1 MYTPQ
6 PPNWSRFFLSNREQ
20 KHNRPGYSYHVITK
34 TFPPQG
40 PFLPDQFKPGQ
51 FFPSVTF
58 GRFFPSSALLVNI
71 TRCIAKVMAKTIPTC
86 GPISHI
92 VNHHLFYRFKR
103 TTSKCQNCPVL
114 MTLQKI
120 WTNHLLCCWLSTV
133 RLIRRVCLLAQNTNT
148 HWTAEETC
156 GSPRLCTD
164 LRKRPHWGGFGHI
177 GNICTLHFHLL
188 TSMLLPPLFF
198 CNIMLIWNWA
208 PVLVT
213 RVEA

>member
-1 MYTPQ
+1 
-6 PPNWSRFFLSNREQ
+6 
-20 KHNRPGYSYHVITK
+20 
-34 TFPPQG
+34 
-40 PFLPDQFKPGQ
+40 
-51 FFPSVTF
+51 
-58 GRFFPSSALLVNI
+58 
-71 TRCIAKVMAKTIPTC
+71 
-86 GPISHI
+86 
-92 VNHHLFYRFKR
+92 
-103 TTSKCQNCPVL
+103 

-198 CNIMLIWNWA
+198 ATLCLYGIEHQFWSPELKLKWIFVIQISPQIQILIGKLLKELRILAGSYFLNGHIYIG
-208 PVLVT
+208 T
-213 RVEA
+213 RIRVDFRRVVIFV